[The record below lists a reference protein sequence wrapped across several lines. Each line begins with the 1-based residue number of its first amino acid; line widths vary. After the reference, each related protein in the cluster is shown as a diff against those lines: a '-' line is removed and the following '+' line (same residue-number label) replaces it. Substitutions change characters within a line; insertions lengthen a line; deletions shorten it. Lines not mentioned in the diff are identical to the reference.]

1 MNGRSRRLARLMTP
15 EGNFRMVPLDHGM
28 SMGPV
33 PGLADPA
40 LTAKALAAAGAS
52 CFTAHKGLV
61 PAVADAVGGAGLL
74 LHLSASTD
82 VAADPNDKRI
92 VASVDEAIRLGC
104 DGVSLHL
111 NLGSATEARQLE
123 EAGRVAAACDAWGM
137 PLVAMVYPRG
147 PKVKD
152 PRDPKLVAHA
162 VRLAYELGCDAVK
175 VPFTGTAATFQIA
188 CTAAPIPVLAAGG
201 PDDAKGFLAAMRAA
215 HGGGARGFSAGR
227 NLFQQ
232 PEGAR
237 RMRELCK
244 VFP

>member
-1 MNGRSRRLARLMTP
+1 MNGRSRRFARLTTSD
-15 EGNFRMVPLDHGM
+15 GNLRMVPLDHGM
-28 SMGPV
+28 SMGSL

-40 LTAKALAAAGAS
+40 ATAKALAAAGAT
-52 CFTAHKGLV
+52 CFTAHKGLI
-61 PAVADAVGGAGLL
+61 PSLAGAVGGAGLL

-82 VAADPNDKRI
+82 LASDPNDKRI
-92 VASVDEAIRLGC
+92 VATVEEAIRLGC
-104 DGVSLHL
+104 DGVSIHL

-152 PRDPKLVAHA
+152 PRAPKLVAHA
-162 VRLAYELGCDAVK
+162 VRLAYELGCDAAK
-175 VPFTGTAATFQIA
+175 VPFTGSAATFRVV
-188 CTAAPIPVLAAGG
+188 CEAAPIPVLAAGG
-201 PDDAKGFLAAMRAA
+201 PEDAKGFLAAMRAA
-215 HGGGARGFSAGR
+215 RDGRARGFSAGR

-232 PEGAR
+232 PEGAK